1 MEKDLLYRFFYN
13 ETTFEEEKS
22 IRKWAEASE
31 VNRNDL
37 LKERAF
43 FDACLIHADMEVP
56 VRNSRLHSLFHK
68 IIVGVTSVAAVVCIT
83 IIGTMK
89 YVDYKLN
96 STPNNII
103 TVPQGQRVTLTL
115 ADGTKVWLNSNTCM
129 SYPQTFQGADN
140 RIIKIDGEG
149 YFEVTKDKKKPFIV
163 NSTHGKIEVMGT
175 KFYIT
180 DYSKTK
186 QFEASL
192 IEGQVK
198 VSTPSS
204 VLVLEPNAKAVLINN
219 RLIKKKIDDI
229 GAYRW
234 REGLYCFTNKSFNEV
249 LKQFELYFDVK
260 FIKLNNQ
267 IENPIINGK
276 FRLVDG
282 VDYALNVLQNE
293 ISFTYKRDDKTNL
306 IYLK

>member
-1 MEKDLLYRFFYN
+1 MDKELLYRFFN
-13 ETTFEEEKS
+13 RETTFEEEINIKN
-22 IRKWAEASE
+22 WVEASE
-31 VNRNDL
+31 ENHKDL

-43 FDACLIHADMEVP
+43 FDACLLHADYKIP
-56 VRNSRLHSLFHK
+56 KKRILFQQSFHK
-68 IIVGVTSVAAVVCIT
+68 IIIGVTSVAAVACVA
-83 IIGTMK
+83 IIGTVK
-89 YVDYKLN
+89 YIDHKLKN
-96 STPNNII
+96 TPNNLIS
-103 TVPQGQRVTLTL
+103 VPQGQRVTLTL

-129 SYPQTFQGADN
+129 SYPQTFQGSDN
-140 RIIKIDGEG
+140 RIINIDGEG

-163 NSTHGKIEVMGT
+163 NTKHGKVEVLGT

-180 DYSKTK
+180 DYSKAK

-204 VLVLEPNAKAVLINN
+204 MLVLEPNAKAVLINN
-219 RLIKKKIDDI
+219 HLVKIKIDDT
-229 GAYRW
+229 GVYRW

-249 LKQFELYFDVK
+249 LKQFELYFNVK